1 MKKIMLA
8 AVLMAASSVSFS
20 QVPPQPNPEGD
31 PLPIVTG
38 PRTGNDGPG
47 SEDPIGGNSRPKS
60 PVQVP
65 TVFQNGHTLYLYSGC
80 TDATLRLLDDD
91 DEEVLSTEI
100 IDEMDEIC
108 IPSTLVGTYR
118 LEIIRGTFTFYC
130 EIEL

>member
-1 MKKIMLA
+1 MKKIILA

-20 QVPPQPNPEGD
+20 QVPPEPVGD

-38 PRTGNDGPG
+38 PGNNGTG
-47 SEDPIGGNSRPKS
+47 SGGHSRPKS
-60 PVQVP
+60 PVQAP
-65 TVFQNGHTLYLYSGC
+65 TIFQNGHTLYLYSGC
-80 TDATLRLLDDD
+80 TNATLRLLDAD

-118 LEIIRGTFTFYC
+118 LEIIRGTYTFYC

>member
-1 MKKIMLA
+1 MKKFILA
-8 AVLMAASSVSFS
+8 VALMAASNVSFS
-20 QVPPQPNPEGD
+20 QVPPKPNPEGD
-31 PLPIVTG
+31 PLPLTIADPG
-38 PRTGNDGPG
+38 KGNHDNG
-47 SEDPIGGNSRPKS
+47 SMPLPKS

-65 TVFQNGHTLYLYSGC
+65 TIFQNGHTLYLYSGC
-80 TDATLRLLDDD
+80 TNATLRLLDAD